1 MAKLRN
7 CNGSYA
13 PAKNFVNNMIFADE
27 CPRWTAMNAHEAR
40 FLVELYLDCRE
51 SKTLPFPG
59 SIVQQTAFTVEVF
72 EFLDGMRIDA
82 ENERIKEQNRKIESE
97 RQKAASKRKK

>member
-7 CNGSYA
+7 CDGSYPD
-13 PAKNFVNNMIFADE
+13 PAKNFVNKTVFPS
-27 CPRWTAMNAHEAR
+27 CPRYVAMTDHEAR

-59 SIVQQTAFTVEVF
+59 SIVQQTAFSVEVF

-82 ENERIKEQNRKIESE
+82 ENDRIKEQNRKMEAD
-97 RQKAASKRKK
+97 RAKLAAKKRK